1 MKRFFAIIA
10 AALMLASML
19 CACSGTATI
28 TDDPYNGYGN
38 VSTTDDG
45 TVNGT
50 NDYLY
55 GTNRGTSGMT
65 NGRGTNGM
73 TNGAGSNGT
82 YDGSN
87 PSGRTAGETNRGMT
101 NGSAN
106 GSTSSMSRGTGNGS
120 STGYG
125 TSGGT
130 ASAQ

>member
-1 MKRFFAIIA
+1 MKRFFAIFA
-10 AALMLASML
+10 AALMLASVL

-28 TDDPYNGYGN
+28 TDEPYNGYGN

-55 GTNRGTSGMT
+55 GS
-65 NGRGTNGM
+65 GRGTNGM
-73 TNGAGSNGT
+73 TNSRGTNGT

-87 PSGRTAGETNRGMT
+87 PSGRSNGDAGRSIT
-101 NGSAN
+101 N
-106 GSTSSMSRGTGNGS
+106 GSTSGMSRGSTSGS

-125 TSGGT
+125 TDSGT
-130 ASAQ
+130 SSAQ

>member
-10 AALMLASML
+10 AALMLASVL

-101 NGSAN
+101 NGS
-106 GSTSSMSRGTGNGS
+106 TSSMSRGTGNGS